1 MRTSLITIASAA
13 CLTLTSA
20 GAAGAQ
26 SLSSRVN
33 RVEDGDVRFS
43 FAIRPDVC
51 GRGQSISFG
60 RRNNNNMN
68 WGNDKYSR
76 DVEYDVDCD
85 SGPGRVVIAK
95 REGEVADL
103 RFYVGGRWRE
113 SSSATNLGTVS
124 AREAADYLLSLA
136 ESSERKAAEQAIFP
150 STLVDSVTVWPTLLR
165 IARNERRPRNTRTQA
180 VFWLGQMAGEA
191 TTRGLNDL
199 VGDDDVDREVRKQA
213 VFALSQQ
220 RDKEGVPSLIR
231 IVRTSKD
238 PEIRKNALFW
248 LAQTNDPRALDL
260 IEELL
265 TKR

>member
-1 MRTSLITIASAA
+1 MRTSLISLASAA
-13 CLTLTSA
+13 CLTLASA
-20 GAAGAQ
+20 GAAAAQ
-26 SLSSRVN
+26 SLARSVN

-51 GRGQSISFG
+51 GRGQSISYG
-60 RRNNNNMN
+60 RNNMN
-68 WGNDKYSR
+68 WGNDRSSR

-85 SGPGRVVIAK
+85 SGPGRVVVT
-95 REGEVADL
+95 RRDGEVADL

-113 SSSATNLGTVS
+113 SSTATNLGTVS

-136 ESSERKAAEQAIFP
+136 ESSERKPGEQAIFP
-150 STLVDSVTVWPTLLR
+150 ATLVDSVTVWPSLMR
-165 IARNERRPRNTRTQA
+165 IARDERRPRSTRTQS

-191 TTRGLNDL
+191 ATKGLNDL
-199 VGDDDVDREVRKQA
+199 VGEDDLDREVRKQA

-220 RDKEGVPSLIR
+220 RDKAGVPSLIR
-231 IVRTSKD
+231 VVRTSKD
-238 PEIRKNALFW
+238 PEIRKTALFW
-248 LAQTNDPRALDL
+248 LAQSNDPRALDL